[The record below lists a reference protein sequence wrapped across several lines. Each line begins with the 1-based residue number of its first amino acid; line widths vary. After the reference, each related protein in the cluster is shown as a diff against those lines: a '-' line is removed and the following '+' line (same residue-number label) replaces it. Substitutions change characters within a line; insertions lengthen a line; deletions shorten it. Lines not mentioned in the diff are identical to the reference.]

1 MNISINEKILDK
13 YSLTLEEFLV
23 LFLCSRECDIE
34 ATIKMLIMK
43 GIVDRDIY
51 NNVSAVVSNNTKE
64 LVASIIIDS
73 EPAVINK
80 DEEFDALAEKMRELY
95 PAGKKAGS
103 TYYWRDSVPVIS
115 RKLKTL
121 VAKFGVQL
129 TEEKVLE
136 ATQRYIDSF
145 NGNYTYMQL
154 LKYFILKT
162 DKLTGEI
169 RSELLSYLENAG
181 QEDNNEDW
189 TSSLV

>member
-1 MNISINEKILDK
+1 M
-13 YSLTLEEFLV
+13 
-23 LFLCSRECDIE
+23 
-34 ATIKMLIMK
+34 
-43 GIVDRDIY
+43 GIVDKDLH
-51 NNVSAVVSNNTKE
+51 NPFSAVVSDNTKDI
-64 LVASIIIDS
+64 VASIIIDS
-73 EPAVINK
+73 DSKVINK
-80 DEEFDALAEKMRELY
+80 DEEFNALADKMRDLY
-95 PAGKKAGS
+95 PEGKKPGS

-129 TEEKVLE
+129 TEEKVLS
-136 ATQRYIDSF
+136 ATRRYIESF

-162 DKLTGEI
+162 DKVTGDI
-169 RSELLSYLENAG
+169 RSELLSYMENEG